1 MPQDSWLD
9 RARKALWALFL
20 VTLPVTSFPFFP
32 GGLGGRTE
40 VRPLALYPLLV
51 LLLLVTLPYLFNK
64 PIPRN
69 VVPLMVFI
77 LLALG
82 STVFAYTQGID
93 PEINITITARS
104 VRMLTTLA
112 MGAAFYLTVAV
123 APQTDSDLRF
133 TMRWIYAG
141 LFAALIWGTVHI
153 SFILFYSPEFFA
165 KIETLQGFISVRG
178 LFESRISG
186 MAYEPNWF
194 AEQITFLYM
203 PWLFSAVMSNITVFR
218 WRWHRVTIE
227 ALLLVYASGVL
238 VFTFSRTGYV
248 LIGVQLILALLIWPR
263 KRRPGSKK
271 WIDFARRIAFVGAV
285 VIVLL
290 VVMIAVGSQNRYFS
304 RLWLYFVDENAV
316 GNYLHYI
323 AFSQRMIYWETAY
336 QLYEEFPLLGI
347 GLGNYVFYFE
357 EKLSDRPLYPTPELL
372 YKFVPEE
379 GKNQLVVPKNLFV
392 RILAETGILGMAAYL
407 AFLIGVIGSAVYLFL
422 SPIPEVRYWG
432 QAGILALVVFI
443 GVAFSVD
450 SFAMPNAWIVFGLL
464 TASTHVYSRS

>member
-1 MPQDSWLD
+1 MIQVSWLN
-9 RARKALWALFL
+9 RVRKVTWALFL

-32 GGLGGRTE
+32 GNVGGRTE
-40 VRPLALYPLLV
+40 VRPLALYPLIF
-51 LLLLVTLPYLFNK
+51 LLILVTLPYLFYK

-69 VVPLMVFI
+69 VVPLLVFI
-77 LLALG
+77 LLAVA

-93 PEINITITARS
+93 PEINITVAARS
-104 VRMLTTLA
+104 LRMLVTLA
-112 MGAAFYLTVAV
+112 MGIAFYLTVAV
-123 APQTDSDLRF
+123 APQTEEDLRF
-133 TMRWIYAG
+133 TMRWMYAG
-141 LFAALIWGTVHI
+141 LFAALLWGTIHI
-153 SFILFYSPEFFA
+153 SFIVFYSPELFDT
-165 KIETLQGFISVRG
+165 IEYLQGFISVRG

-194 AEQITFLYM
+194 AEQITFLFM
-203 PWLFSAVMSNITVFR
+203 PWLFSAIMSNVTVFR
-218 WRWHRVTIE
+218 WRWRRVTIE
-227 ALLLVYASGVL
+227 SLLLLYAAAVL
-238 VFTFSRTGYV
+238 VFTYSRTGYV
-248 LIGVQLILALLIWPR
+248 LIGVQLVLALLIWPR

-271 WIDFARRIAFVGAV
+271 WINITKRIAFVGAV
-285 VIVLL
+285 VVVLL
-290 VVMIAVGSQNRYFS
+290 MVMIAVGSQNRYFS
-304 RLWLYFVDENAV
+304 RLWLYFVDDNAV
-316 GNYLHYI
+316 GTYLHYI

-336 QLYEEFPLLGI
+336 QLFEEYPVLGI

-372 YKFVPEE
+372 YKFVPKD

-407 AFLIGVIGSAVYLFL
+407 AFLVGIVGCVIYLYL
-422 SPIPEVRYWG
+422 SPQPEVRYWG
-432 QAGILALVVFI
+432 QAGVLALVIFM